1 MNTLPM
7 NTSLTLGRTPGAL
20 PWLWKWTKRRLQPTS
35 PSPSPSVRNATAEA
49 NAVRELALQARRH
62 DPRFADDL
70 FAAADRHERLNG

>member
-7 NTSLTLGRTPGAL
+7 NTSLTLGRTPSAL

-35 PSPSPSVRNATAEA
+35 PSPTVRNATAEA
-49 NAVRELALQARRH
+49 NAVRELALQVRRQ

-70 FAAADRHERLNG
+70 FAAADRHERLYG